1 MSLTPP
7 STMHTPWNLLRQT
20 ATITP
25 KTTAQS
31 SAGDFTHTDG
41 TTYTVK
47 CNLQPN
53 GSSEAML
60 LKRETGITSYVLF
73 LAPIN
78 TAGTAVSI
86 GQIDTVTIDSIDY
99 RVVGVPMDLCSHGA
113 VFMLNLERNT

>member
-1 MSLTPP
+1 
-7 STMHTPWNLLRQT
+7 MHLLRQT

-25 KTTAQS
+25 MTTAQT
-31 SAGDFTHTDG
+31 SAGDFTHTD
-41 TTYTVK
+41 TTTFTVK

-73 LAPIN
+73 LAPIT
-78 TAGTAVSI
+78 TAGAAVSI
-86 GQIDTVTIDSIDY
+86 SQIDKVTIESVDY

-113 VFMLNLERNT
+113 VLMLNLERNS